1 MRDIKRLRES
11 ASPASNDIG
20 SQAMPLPT
28 WCHQGQ
34 QSASSD
40 GLRHRPVQT
49 KSTPRCRSAAVNPYG
64 AFQPQLNSCNTVLAV
79 TSDDRSWIRRISGVH
94 RPFPSRNGKRRF
106 ARLITHGEANG
117 LPSPSAPITSM
128 PRSSGRSTAGAYAG
142 RQHSQLRL
150 DPAARAVH
158 QHCRGAGPE
167 SNATWPDPHGSA
179 LHRPACS
186 CRRRRDGAPAQ
197 RRCRAMGALGAVT
210 QSIVRRR
217 HRLRRRVERSARR
230 SRPIR

>member
-1 MRDIKRLRES
+1 MTCAISSDCEKPHRRLRTTS
-11 ASPASNDIG
+11 VHKRCRYRPGATKDS
-20 SQAMPLPT
+20 SQRP
-28 WCHQGQ
+28 H
-34 QSASSD
+34 

-106 ARLITHGEANG
+106 ARLITHG
-117 LPSPSAPITSM
+117 
-128 PRSSGRSTAGAYAG
+128 R
-142 RQHSQLRL
+142 HSQPRL

-158 QHCRGAGPE
+158 QHSRGAGPE
-167 SNATWPDPHGSA
+167 SNANWPDPHGSA

-197 RRCRAMGALGAVT
+197 RRCRAMGALGAVI

-217 HRLRRRVERSARR
+217 HKLRRRVERSARR